1 MKYNIDVHLAKT
13 SKIDTVDFSNLPFG
27 KVFSDH
33 MFVADYI
40 HGEWT
45 NLQIIPFQNFS
56 LHPANLA
63 LHYGQS
69 IFEGMKATKTVDG
82 TPVLLRPEM
91 HSHRMNSSA
100 KRLCMPEIPQDLF
113 LQAIHELVGID
124 SEWIPTS
131 PGSALYIRPYMFA
144 TGEFIGVQASDTYKF
159 VIFTCPVG
167 PYYSKPVHLW
177 VEEKYVRAVDGGV
190 GEAKCAGNYAAS
202 LYPAKLAKEKGY
214 DQVMWMD
221 AHEFKY
227 IQEAGTMN
235 FMFVIDGKVITPA
248 TDGSILKG
256 ITRDTILKI
265 LDYKGIP
272 HEERK
277 VSIDELVAAYH
288 NGTLQEAFGVG
299 TAAVVISVEDI
310 TYRELVMKIP
320 PMNIGK
326 MLKEE
331 IENLRTGKVE
341 DKMGWLVP
349 VQTVPAN
356 A

>member
-1 MKYNIDVHLAKT
+1 MKYNIDVHPVK
-13 SKIDTVDFSNLPFG
+13 SSRINEVDFSNLPFG
-27 KVFSDH
+27 RIFSDH
-33 MFVADYI
+33 MFTADYI
-40 HGEWT
+40 NGEWT
-45 NLQIIPFQNFS
+45 NIQIIPFQNFS
-56 LHPANLA
+56 FHPANLA

-82 TPVLLRPEM
+82 TPVLFRPAM
-91 HSHRMNSSA
+91 HSHRINASA
-100 KRLCMPEIPQDLF
+100 HRLCMPDFPEDLF
-113 LQAIHELVGID
+113 LQALHELIALD

-159 VIFTCPVG
+159 VIFSCPVG
-167 PYYSKPVHLW
+167 PYYSKPVRLW

-202 LYPAKLAKEKGY
+202 LYPAKIAKEKGY

-265 LDYKGIP
+265 LTYKGIP
-272 HEERK
+272 FEERK
-277 VSIDELVAAYH
+277 VAITELVDAYK

-299 TAAVVISVEDI
+299 TAAVVIGVEDI
-310 TYRELVMKIP
+310 TYRDLVMKIP

-331 IENLRTGKVE
+331 IENIRTGRIE
-341 DKMGWLVP
+341 DKMGWLEP
-349 VQTVPAN
+349 VKTVEA
-356 A
+356 AV